1 MSNKVKFDG
10 EVGSIPLGRITA
22 KKNYASSMQSHKMG
36 ATYAFEAILRK
47 LAEEKYPDLANE
59 VNGYVAVKQLPVY
72 GFTEQLVEGTTDT
85 YIREFVGN
93 FTVGAD
99 KGDNDYF
106 GFTDERVKGT
116 AFRLEGTDHLKGV
129 GFNYPWEANGEK
141 NIRYNAEKGALC
153 IVTGDDP
160 SKWTAILEQSYCA
173 GLKDASAIEAWLEQE
188 FRPIYECAY
197 RANPLLVGTT
207 ATLAEMSSA
216 PESFGNQ
223 RRADGRP
230 YSHCEVW
237 RDGEYDLLYFNQRRN
252 QYEKNGVNLYA
263 ELSDADKLLVDAA
276 TSIEEKNAIFIRN
289 RISRFAGEA
298 HNYICLNDAIY
309 QFTFLLIMVASDN
322 FEKNMYPYMMGTL
335 SSGSRLRFLQDDL
348 DSIFSTDNQAQDTKK
363 YSAEFEDFTDE
374 SQSAYVFKGEDSAL
388 WQAIYMA
395 FPDRIQ
401 RMGRDILQAMYDLSP
416 TGTQTLE
423 RLMGFFDEFFFNRAQ
438 HYFTKSA
445 YNNDA
450 EIAYEEAWNNK
461 DYVAEVDI
469 HPLAQSLGDHDLAE
483 REFIEKRMVYLMS
496 KFGFGGYGGYSD
508 KELGVISFRTQTAQG
523 FTLTPAI
530 DSFPTILG
538 GASQK
543 ASAPQRVKA
552 GEAVTLPAV
561 GGGNTNTYIV
571 GADWLQDI
579 GDLKDL
585 KVDPSMV
592 LALNISSKRLQRIKI
607 GDEDASAVT
616 STLEELKV
624 LSCPSLTSVDARNLS
639 TLIKEVSL
647 EQCPRLREALFG
659 GTNVTAVKI
668 AGGSK
673 IEHLQLP
680 DSITVLDLRN
690 TKFLDNLEVGDLT
703 HIGFLR
709 LENNTHINGFE
720 KLKEA
725 FGVDGNALQNIRLVG
740 FEYDGDATDV
750 DMLATLANGKFF
762 GIDGEGN
769 QTTSTPVVEGT
780 LNVAGSIY
788 EDAGSVVEAKYPNLT
803 LNVLGGYYLR
813 FADRV
818 VAQICA
824 DNWGDKIG
832 ITPEQAAAVTDIGT
846 VFNGNTEIT
855 SFDEFEYFSG
865 VTVVGGNNSTIA
877 PFYNC
882 INLERIK
889 LPSSLNT
896 LGAYSFASTGLLEVP
911 NLENVT
917 SIQSYAFNKTTKMRG
932 EVVTVATDLGAGTF
946 TSSGIDA
953 LFAPKVQS
961 ISFGANSAAIGCFAN
976 CANLTKVVLGNELT
990 TLKPCAFYG
999 CANLSDFTIP
1009 SSVTE
1014 IAANVFQGCTS
1025 LEIEDLQLPNLETLG
1040 KDAFYGVKIKKISDL
1055 GKLTSVPL
1063 GSSTTQNFGD
1073 KSVLEEINIP
1083 STVTALPKYCFNE
1096 YSNLKK
1102 VYGLEGVT
1110 TVDGYVFYKAKNI
1123 EYLHFPNIVNFG
1135 ATYSYYGVFSSSENL
1150 NLTLRLG
1157 SSCSTIAGLMF
1168 SYSKNCLVTLIC
1180 DAETPPELGG
1190 SIFHSASNSRFDA
1203 IYVPDVSV
1211 ERYKTTTNW
1220 SDYAEKILPLSEYV
1234 EQ

>member
-36 ATYAFEAILRK
+36 ATYAFETILRK

-59 VNGYVAVKQLPVY
+59 VNGHVAVKQLPVY
-72 GFTEQLVEGTTDT
+72 GFTESLVEGTTDT
-85 YIREFVGN
+85 YVREFAGN

-106 GFTDERVKGT
+106 GFTDERVKDT

-129 GFNYPWEANGEK
+129 GFNYPWEAYGEK
-141 NIRYNAEKGALC
+141 NIRYNAEKEALC

-207 ATLAEMSSA
+207 ATLAEMNSA
-216 PESFGNQ
+216 PEAFGNQ

-230 YSHCEVW
+230 FSHCEVW

-263 ELSDADKLLVDAA
+263 ELSDADKALVDAA
-276 TSIEEKNAIFIRN
+276 SSVEEKNAIFIRN

-309 QFTFLLIMVASDN
+309 QFTFLLIIVASDN

-461 DYVAEVDI
+461 DYVAEVSI

-483 REFIEKRMVYLMS
+483 REFTEKRMVYLMS

-508 KELGVISFRTQTAQG
+508 KELGVISFRTQTAQS

-561 GGGNTNTYIV
+561 GGGNTNAYIV

-607 GDEDASAVT
+607 GDEDASSVT
-616 STLEELKV
+616 STLESLEV
-624 LSCPSLTSVDARNLS
+624 QSCPSVTSVDARNLS
-639 TLIKEVSL
+639 TLTNVVDL
-647 EQCPRLREALFG
+647 TQCPRLREALFG
-659 GTNVTAVKI
+659 GTNVVAVNV
-668 AGGSK
+668 ADGSK
-673 IEHLQLP
+673 VEHLQLP
-680 DSITVLDLRN
+680 ASITVLDVRN
-690 TKFLDNLEVGDLT
+690 TKFLEQVELPDLT
-703 HIGFLR
+703 HLGFLR
-709 LENNTHINGFE
+709 LENNAHINGFE

-725 FGVDGNALQNIRLVG
+725 FGVDGNALQNIRIVG

-769 QTTSTPVVEGT
+769 QTTSTPVVEGM

-788 EDAGSVVEAKYPNLT
+788 EDAGEVVKRKYPNLT
-803 LNVLGGYYLR
+803 LNVLGGFYLR
-813 FADRV
+813 FADLV
-818 VAQICA
+818 VQQICA
-824 DNWGDKIG
+824 DNWGDGVG
-832 ITPEQAAAVTDIGT
+832 ITEAQAASVTSLGGKFRNNT
-846 VFNGNTEIT
+846 VITEFNE
-855 SFDEFEYFSG
+855 
-865 VTVVGGNNSTIA
+865 
-877 PFYNC
+877 
-882 INLERIK
+882 LEK
-889 LPSSLNT
+889 
-896 LGAYSFASTGLLEVP
+896 FASIT
-911 NLENVT
+911 T
-917 SIQSYAFNKTTKMRG
+917 MSY
-932 EVVTVATDLGAGTF
+932 
-946 TSSGIDA
+946 
-953 LFAPKVQS
+953 
-961 ISFGANSAAIGCFAN
+961 
-976 CANLTKVVLGNELT
+976 
-990 TLKPCAFYG
+990 
-999 CANLSDFTIP
+999 DF
-1009 SSVTE
+1009 V
-1014 IAANVFQGCTS
+1014 GCTS
-1025 LEIEDLQLPNLETLG
+1025 LESIKLPPNVVNLNSQYKDDNGVFQDCSSLKELHIPESVVKIGAHLCLRCTNLEKVNMDLPNLESIGQYIFQNCTNAVIEDVNLPKLKSVYSRNYAFQNTRVKKVSSLGEITNIYQYMFSGCKELESVALPSTLTTIGAFTFNGCSAWTEDLILPPNVTTCAQGCFRGAGIRRVLDLAQVTKLVGTNNWNDFGIFEACPNLEMVILSELVVEIGSWALKNCPVLEVVICKNPTPPTLG
-1040 KDAFYGVKIKKISDL
+1040 SGAF
-1055 GKLTSVPL
+1055 T
-1063 GSSTTQNFGD
+1063 GSLIASGT
-1073 KSVLEEINIP
+1073 
-1083 STVTALPKYCFNE
+1083 
-1096 YSNLKK
+1096 
-1102 VYGLEGVT
+1102 
-1110 TVDGYVFYKAKNI
+1110 
-1123 EYLHFPNIVNFG
+1123 
-1135 ATYSYYGVFSSSENL
+1135 
-1150 NLTLRLG
+1150 G
-1157 SSCSTIAGLMF
+1157 S
-1168 SYSKNCLVTLIC
+1168 
-1180 DAETPPELGG
+1180 
-1190 SIFHSASNSRFDA
+1190 
-1203 IYVPDVSV
+1203 IYVPDPDGTGEIVQA
-1211 ERYKTTTNW
+1211 YKTATNW
-1220 SDYAEKILPLSEYV
+1220 SSYASRIVPISQLETDNPKLYAEIEEYL
-1234 EQ
+1234 

>member
-1 MSNKVKFDG
+1 MSDKVRFDG
-10 EVGSIPLGRITA
+10 EAGSIPLGRITA

-59 VNGYVAVKQLPVY
+59 VNGHVAVKQLPVY
-72 GFTEQLVEGTTDT
+72 GFTETLVEGTTDT
-85 YIREFVGN
+85 YIREFAGN

-106 GFTDERVKGT
+106 GFTDERVKDT

-129 GFNYPWEANGEK
+129 GFNYPWEVNGEK

-207 ATLAEMSSA
+207 ATLAEMNSS
-216 PESFGNQ
+216 PEAFGNQ

-237 RDGEYDLLYFNQRRN
+237 RDGEYDLCYFDQRRN

-263 ELSDADKLLVDAA
+263 ELSDADKALVDAA
-276 TSIEEKNAIFIRN
+276 SSVEVKNAIFIRH

-322 FEKNMYPYMMGTL
+322 FEKNMYPYKMKKLADG
-335 SSGSRLRFLQDDL
+335 GRERFLQDDL
-348 DSIFSTDNQAQDTKK
+348 DSILPTDNQAQDTKK

-469 HPLAQSLGDHDLAE
+469 HPLAQSLGDHYLAE

-616 STLEELKV
+616 STLESLEV
-624 LSCPSLTSVDARNLS
+624 QSCPSVTSVDARNLS
-639 TLIKEVSL
+639 TLTGVVNL
-647 EQCPRLREALFG
+647 TQCPRLREALFG
-659 GTNVTAVKI
+659 GTNVVAVNV
-668 AGGSK
+668 ADGSK
-673 IEHLQLP
+673 VEHLQLP
-680 DSITVLDLRN
+680 ASITVLDVRN
-690 TKFLDNLEVGDLT
+690 TKFLEQVDLPDLT
-703 HIGFLR
+703 HLGFLR
-709 LENNTHINGFE
+709 LENNAHINGFE

-725 FGVDGNALQNIRLVG
+725 FGVDGNALQNIRIVG

-769 QTTSTPVVEGT
+769 QTTSTPIVEGT

-813 FADRV
+813 FADPV

-824 DNWGDKIG
+824 ENWGDSIG
-832 ITPEQAAAVTDIGT
+832 ITEAQAASVTSLGGKFRVNTVITEFDELEKFSSLTAIGT
-846 VFNGNTEIT
+846 SNDSYYGGDFINCTSLQSIRLPRSVTTLRRGAFRMCTNLGKIEGLDNIAEIQTEAFAYCGGLKQRLSLPNLQNLAT
-855 SFDEFEYFSG
+855 STFYDSG
-865 VTVVGGNNSTIA
+865 IEEIYA
-877 PFYNC
+877 P
-882 INLERIK
+882 LLK
-889 LPSSLNT
+889 
-896 LGAYSFASTGLLEVP
+896 STGS
-911 NLENVT
+911 NSSN
-917 SIQSYAFNKTTKMRG
+917 YNY
-932 EVVTVATDLGAGTF
+932 GTF
-946 TSSGIDA
+946 S
-953 LFAPKVQS
+953 
-961 ISFGANSAAIGCFAN
+961 N
-976 CANLTKVVLGNELT
+976 CANLKKAYFPSLVTLGANTFSKSSSLEWFIVASGVT
-990 TLKPCAFYG
+990 AIEYRAFYRNS
-999 CANLSDFTIP
+999 AISTLIVLPTTP
-1009 SSVTE
+1009 
-1014 IAANVFQGCTS
+1014 
-1025 LEIEDLQLPNLETLG
+1025 PNLGGE
-1040 KDAFYGVKIKKISDL
+1040 
-1055 GKLTSVPL
+1055 
-1063 GSSTTQNFGD
+1063 
-1073 KSVLEEINIP
+1073 
-1083 STVTALPKYCFNE
+1083 
-1096 YSNLKK
+1096 
-1102 VYGLEGVT
+1102 
-1110 TVDGYVFYKAKNI
+1110 
-1123 EYLHFPNIVNFG
+1123 
-1135 ATYSYYGVFSSSENL
+1135 VFSSTPIASG
-1150 NLTLRLG
+1150 TG
-1157 SSCSTIAGLMF
+1157 S
-1168 SYSKNCLVTLIC
+1168 
-1180 DAETPPELGG
+1180 
-1190 SIFHSASNSRFDA
+1190 
-1203 IYVPDVSV
+1203 IYVPDPDGTGKIVQD
-1211 ERYKTTTNW
+1211 YKTATNW
-1220 SDYAEKILPLSEYV
+1220 STYASRIFPISQLATDNPELYTEIQEYL
-1234 EQ
+1234 

>member
-1 MSNKVKFDG
+1 MSDKVKFDG

-47 LAEEKYPDLANE
+47 LAEEKYPDLTNE
-59 VNGYVAVKQLPVY
+59 VNGHVAVKQLPVY
-72 GFTEQLVEGTTDT
+72 GFTESLVEGTTDT
-85 YIREFVGN
+85 YTREFAGN

-106 GFTDERVKGT
+106 GFTDERVSDT

-129 GFNYPWEANGEK
+129 GFNYPWEGNGEK
-141 NIRYNAEKGALC
+141 NIRYNAEKEALC

-207 ATLAEMSSA
+207 ASLSEMNSA
-216 PESFGNQ
+216 PEAFGNQ

-230 YSHCEVW
+230 FSHCEVW
-237 RDGEYDLLYFNQRRN
+237 RDGEYDLYYFNQRRN

-263 ELSDADKLLVDAA
+263 ELSDADKALVDAA
-276 TSIEEKNAIFIRN
+276 SSVEEKNAIFIRH

-298 HNYICLNDAIY
+298 HNYICLDDAIY
-309 QFTFLLIMVASDN
+309 QFTFLLIIVASDN
-322 FEKNMYPYMMGTL
+322 FEKNMYPYKMGTL

-461 DYVAEVDI
+461 GYVAKVDI

-496 KFGFGGYGGYSD
+496 KFGFGGYGGDSD

-585 KVDPSMV
+585 KVDPSTV

-616 STLEELKV
+616 STLERLEV
-624 LSCPSLTSVDARNLS
+624 QSCPSVTSVDARNLS
-639 TLIKEVSL
+639 TLTGVVNL
-647 EQCPRLREALFG
+647 TQCPRLREALFG
-659 GTNVTAVKI
+659 GTNVVEVDVAD
-668 AGGSK
+668 GSK
-673 IEHLQLP
+673 VEHLQLP
-680 DSITVLDLRN
+680 ASITVLDVRN
-690 TKFLDNLEVGDLT
+690 TKFLEQVELPDLT
-703 HIGFLR
+703 HLGFLR

-769 QTTSTPVVEGT
+769 QTTSTPIVEGT

-788 EDAGSVVEAKYPNLT
+788 EDAGSAVEAKYPNLT

-813 FADRV
+813 FADPIV
-818 VAQICA
+818 EQICA
-824 DNWGDKIG
+824 DNWGDKTG
-832 ITPEQAAAVTDIGT
+832 ITPEQAAEVTSLGT
-846 VFNGNTEIT
+846 AFRGNAEITEFMELPKFANAQALPADAFNGCTAL
-855 SFDEFEYFSG
+855 
-865 VTVVGGNNSTIA
+865 NSIDLSKV
-877 PFYNC
+877 
-882 INLERIK
+882 I
-889 LPSSLNT
+889 S
-896 LGAYSFASTGLLEVP
+896 LGAS
-911 NLENVT
+911 
-917 SIQSYAFNKTTKMRG
+917 
-932 EVVTVATDLGAGTF
+932 
-946 TSSGIDA
+946 A
-953 LFAPKVQS
+953 LY
-961 ISFGANSAAIGCFAN
+961 N
-976 CANLTKVVLGNELT
+976 
-990 TLKPCAFYG
+990 
-999 CANLSDFTIP
+999 
-1009 SSVTE
+1009 
-1014 IAANVFQGCTS
+1014 CTS

-1040 KDAFYGVKIKKISDL
+1040 QNAFYGVKIKKVGNL
-1055 GKLTSVPL
+1055 GKLTALPTATYS
-1063 GSSTTQNFGD
+1063 TQNFGD
-1073 KSVLEEINIP
+1073 NSVLEEVVLSSGISVIP
-1083 STVTALPKYCFNE
+1083 SLSFLGYERLKKINTDKIKSITGSAFEQTAITSLFLPNIETLGLSGLQLIPHIERIFLGGNLKAVEPYNFWRWSGNNDVYIVVTA
-1096 YSNLKK
+1096 
-1102 VYGLEGVT
+1102 T
-1110 TVDGYVFYKAKNI
+1110 
-1123 EYLHFPNIVNFG
+1123 
-1135 ATYSYYGVFSSSENL
+1135 
-1150 NLTLRLG
+1150 
-1157 SSCSTIAGLMF
+1157 
-1168 SYSKNCLVTLIC
+1168 
-1180 DAETPPELGG
+1180 TPPSMSGNNQPDWHKG
-1190 SIFHSASNSRFDA
+1190 RV
-1203 IYVPDVSV
+1203 YVPDELVEDYKGTSGWASFASV
-1211 ERYKTTTNW
+1211 IFPISQLMTDN
-1220 SDYAEKILPLSEYV
+1220 SDFYSEIEEYL
-1234 EQ
+1234 

>member
-22 KKNYASSMQSHKMG
+22 KKNFASSMQSHKMG

-59 VNGYVAVKQLPVY
+59 VNGHVAVKQLPVY
-72 GFTEQLVEGTTDT
+72 GFTESLVEGTTDT
-85 YIREFVGN
+85 YTREFAGN

-106 GFTDERVKGT
+106 GFTDERVSDT

-129 GFNYPWEANGEK
+129 GFNYPWEGNGEK
-141 NIRYNAEKGALC
+141 NIRYNAEKEALC

-207 ATLAEMSSA
+207 ATLAEMNSS
-216 PESFGNQ
+216 PEAFGNQ

-237 RDGEYDLLYFNQRRN
+237 RDGEYDLYYFNQQRN

-263 ELSDADKLLVDAA
+263 ELSDADKALVDAA
-276 TSIEEKNAIFIRN
+276 SSVEEKNAIFIRH

-298 HNYICLNDAIY
+298 HNYICLDDAIY
-309 QFTFLLIMVASDN
+309 QFTFLLIIVASDN
-322 FEKNMYPYMMGTL
+322 FEKNMYPYKMCTL

-374 SQSAYVFKGEDSAL
+374 SQSAYVFKGEDSTL

-538 GASQK
+538 GASQQ
-543 ASAPQRVKA
+543 ASASQRVKA
-552 GEAVTLPAV
+552 GEAVTLPSV

-616 STLEELKV
+616 STLQSLEV
-624 LSCPSLTSVDARNLS
+624 QACPSVTSVDARTLS
-639 TLIKEVSL
+639 TLTGGVNLTK
-647 EQCPRLREALFG
+647 CPRWREALFG
-659 GTNVTAVKI
+659 GTNVVAVNV
-668 AGGSK
+668 ADGSK
-673 IEHLQLP
+673 VEHLQLP
-680 DSITVLDLRN
+680 ASITVLDVRN
-690 TKFLDNLEVGDLT
+690 TKFLEQVELPDLT
-703 HIGFLR
+703 HLGFLR

-725 FGVDGNALQNIRLVG
+725 FGVDGNALQNIRIVS

-769 QTTSTPVVEGT
+769 QTTSTPIVEGT

-813 FADRV
+813 FADPV

-824 DNWGDKIG
+824 ENWGDGTG
-832 ITPEQAAAVTDIGT
+832 ITEEQVKTVTTIGYAFQRSSIVTFDDAYKFINVTKLEASPYGDGAAFDRCSELTSIVLPTSI
-846 VFNGNTEIT
+846 TEIQDGSTFYAGGDGAFFGAT
-855 SFDEFEYFSG
+855 SLVSCLGLGNVSYFGACSFYKCPALTEVDIDWNK
-865 VTVVGGNNSTIA
+865 VTYIGDSAFTQCKINVDKLVIPNLKTLGG
-877 PFYNC
+877 
-882 INLERIK
+882 
-889 LPSSLNT
+889 SSLQ
-896 LGAYSFASTGLLEVP
+896 G
-911 NLENVT
+911 
-917 SIQSYAFNKTTKMRG
+917 IQ
-932 EVVTVATDLGAGTF
+932 
-946 TSSGIDA
+946 
-953 LFAPKVQS
+953 
-961 ISFGANSAAIGCFAN
+961 
-976 CANLTKVVLGNELT
+976 TKVV
-990 TLKPCAFYG
+990 A
-999 CANLSDFTIP
+999 
-1009 SSVTE
+1009 
-1014 IAANVFQGCTS
+1014 
-1025 LEIEDLQLPNLETLG
+1025 
-1040 KDAFYGVKIKKISDL
+1040 DL
-1055 GKLTSVPL
+1055 GKITSLPYHWYSKLFCDNVECVVLPDTLTSMETHSMYMDSGFKVLVMKATTPPTIKDNTFMGL
-1063 GSSTTQNFGD
+1063 STT
-1073 KSVLEEINIP
+1073 
-1083 STVTALPKYCFNE
+1083 A
-1096 YSNLKK
+1096 
-1102 VYGLEGVT
+1102 
-1110 TVDGYVFYKAKNI
+1110 
-1123 EYLHFPNIVNFG
+1123 
-1135 ATYSYYGVFSSSENL
+1135 
-1150 NLTLRLG
+1150 
-1157 SSCSTIAGLMF
+1157 
-1168 SYSKNCLVTLIC
+1168 
-1180 DAETPPELGG
+1180 
-1190 SIFHSASNSRFDA
+1190 IF
-1203 IYVPDVSV
+1203 YVPDASV
-1211 ERYKTTTNW
+1211 EAYKTATNW
-1220 SDYAEKILPLSEYV
+1220 SASAGHILPVSQLATDNPELYAEIEEYL
-1234 EQ
+1234 

>member
-1 MSNKVKFDG
+1 MSDKVKFDG

-59 VNGYVAVKQLPVY
+59 VNGHVAVKQLPVY
-72 GFTEQLVEGTTDT
+72 GFTESLVEGTTDT
-85 YIREFVGN
+85 YTREFAGN

-106 GFTDERVKGT
+106 GFTDERVKDT

-207 ATLAEMSSA
+207 ATLAEMNSS
-216 PESFGNQ
+216 PEAFGNQ

-237 RDGEYDLLYFNQRRN
+237 RDGEYDLYYFNQRRN

-263 ELSDADKLLVDAA
+263 ELSDADKALVDAA
-276 TSIEEKNAIFIRN
+276 TSVEEKNAIFIRN

-401 RMGRDILQAMYDLSP
+401 RMGRDILQAMSDLSP

-483 REFIEKRMVYLMS
+483 REFVEKRMVYLMS

-616 STLEELKV
+616 STLESLEV
-624 LSCPSLTSVDARNLS
+624 QSCPSVTSVDARNLS
-639 TLIKEVSL
+639 TLTGVVNL
-647 EQCPRLREALFG
+647 TQCPRLREALFG
-659 GTNVTAVKI
+659 GTNVVAVNV
-668 AGGSK
+668 ADGSK
-673 IEHLQLP
+673 VEHLQLP
-680 DSITVLDLRN
+680 ASITVLDVRN
-690 TKFLDNLEVGDLT
+690 TKFLEQVELPDLT
-703 HIGFLR
+703 HLGFLR
-709 LENNTHINGFE
+709 IENNTHINGFE

-725 FGVDGNALQNIRLVG
+725 FGVGGNALQNIRIVG

-780 LNVAGSIY
+780 LNIAGSIY
-788 EDAGSVVEAKYPNLT
+788 EDAGDVVKSKYPNLT
-803 LNVLGGYYLR
+803 LNVLGGYFMR
-813 FADRV
+813 FEDAE
-818 VAQICA
+818 VARICA
-824 DNWGDKIG
+824 ENWGDGVG
-832 ITPEQAAAVTDIGT
+832 ITSSQVAAVTDIGA
-846 VFNGNTEIT
+846 VFNSNTEIV
-855 SFDEFEYFSG
+855 SFDEFEYFTR
-865 VTVVGGNNSTIA
+865 VIKVGNNNTTTA

-882 INLERIK
+882 TNLERIK
-889 LPSSLNT
+889 LPASLSIIKP
-896 LGAYSFASTGLLEVP
+896 YSFANAGLLEVP
-911 NLENVT
+911 NLENIT
-917 SIQSYAFNKTTKMRG
+917 DIGTNAFYKTTKMRG
-932 EVVTVATDLGAGTF
+932 EVVTTVTSLSAGTF
-946 TSSGIDA
+946 ASSGIDT

-961 ISFGANSAAIGCFAN
+961 ISLGPNNTNNGCFAN
-976 CANLTKVVLGNELT
+976 CTNLTKVVVGNDLT
-990 TLKPCAFYG
+990 TIRPYAFYG

-1014 IAANVFQGCTS
+1014 IAGNAFQGCTS

-1040 KDAFYGVKIKKISDL
+1040 QNAFYDVKIKKISSL
-1055 GKLTSVPL
+1055 GKLTAIPS

-1073 KSVLEEINIP
+1073 KEILEEINIP
-1083 STVTALPKYCFNE
+1083 STVTELPKYCFGG
-1096 YSNLKK
+1096 YSNLRK
-1102 VYGLEGVT
+1102 VDGLEGVT
-1110 TVDGYVFYKAKNI
+1110 TVDGYVFQNAKNI
-1123 EYLHFPNIVNFG
+1123 SYLHFPSIVTFG
-1135 ATYSYYGVFSSSENL
+1135 KTYSYIGVFSYSEYL

-1157 SSCSTIAGLMF
+1157 GSCSTIAGLMF
-1168 SYSKNCLVTLIC
+1168 SYSKNCIVTLIC
-1180 DAETPPELGG
+1180 DAVTPPELGV
-1190 SIFHSASNSRFDA
+1190 SIFHSAPNSSFKA
-1203 IYVPDVSV
+1203 IYVPDGSV
-1211 ERYKTTTNW
+1211 EDYKTATNW
-1220 SDYAEKILPLSEYV
+1220 STYADKILPLSQYNG
-1234 EQ
+1234 

>member
-1 MSNKVKFDG
+1 MSDKVKFDG

-59 VNGYVAVKQLPVY
+59 VNGHVAVKQLPVY
-72 GFTEQLVEGTTDT
+72 GFTESLVEGTTDT
-85 YIREFVGN
+85 YTREFAGN

-106 GFTDERVKGT
+106 GFTDERVKDT

-141 NIRYNAEKGALC
+141 NIRYNAEKEALC

-207 ATLAEMSSA
+207 ATLAEMNSA
-216 PESFGNQ
+216 PETFGNQ

-230 YSHCEVW
+230 FSHCEVW

-263 ELSDADKLLVDAA
+263 ELSDADKALVDAA
-276 TSIEEKNAIFIRN
+276 TSVEEKNAIFIRH

-298 HNYICLNDAIY
+298 HNYICLDDAIY

-496 KFGFGGYGGYSD
+496 EFGFGGYGGYSD

-616 STLEELKV
+616 STLESLEV
-624 LSCPSLTSVDARNLS
+624 QSCPSVTSVDARNLS
-639 TLIKEVSL
+639 TLTGVVNL
-647 EQCPRLREALFG
+647 TQCPRLREALFG
-659 GTNVTAVKI
+659 GTNVVAVNV
-668 AGGSK
+668 ADGSK
-673 IEHLQLP
+673 VEHLQLP
-680 DSITVLDLRN
+680 ASITVLDVRN
-690 TKFLDNLEVGDLT
+690 TKFLEQVELPDLT
-703 HIGFLR
+703 HLGFLR
-709 LENNTHINGFE
+709 LENNTYINGFE

-725 FGVDGNALQNIRLVG
+725 FGVDGNALQNIRIVG

-750 DMLATLANGKFF
+750 DMLATLANGKYF

-813 FADRV
+813 FADHV
-818 VAQICA
+818 VRQICA
-824 DNWGDKIG
+824 DNWGDKVG
-832 ITPEQAAAVTDIGT
+832 ITKEQAAAVTSIGT
-846 VFNGNTEIT
+846 VFSGNTEIT
-855 SFDEFEYFSG
+855 RFNELNKFSK
-865 VTVVGGNNSTIA
+865 VTSLAAKAFFGCVNLEEVGLENITTINGYDGGGAFMNSGIKIANFKKLSKINNSYSCEFQESAIEQL
-877 PFYNC
+877 
-882 INLERIK
+882 ILGGILESI
-889 LPSSLNT
+889 PSGNGIYGFARNAKSLQSVVFPDT
-896 LGAYSFASTGLLEVP
+896 LKAIG
-911 NLENVT
+911 N
-917 SIQSYAFNKTTKMRG
+917 YAF
-932 EVVTVATDLGAGTF
+932 L
-946 TSSGIDA
+946 
-953 LFAPKVQS
+953 
-961 ISFGANSAAIGCFAN
+961 
-976 CANLTKVVLGNELT
+976 
-990 TLKPCAFYG
+990 
-999 CANLSDFTIP
+999 
-1009 SSVTE
+1009 
-1014 IAANVFQGCTS
+1014 GCTS
-1025 LEIEDLQLPNLETLG
+1025 LNSINLPPSIETIGVEAFIECVSLTIDNIILSKLKTLSNNAFRKTDVKRILDLGVITTMGITSGSESANGIFSYNKNLSVAILPDTLTTLG
-1040 KDAFYGVKIKKISDL
+1040 VSTFYQCSSLSTLVIKA
-1055 GKLTSVPL
+1055 
-1063 GSSTTQNFGD
+1063 Q
-1073 KSVLEEINIP
+1073 
-1083 STVTALPKYCFNE
+1083 
-1096 YSNLKK
+1096 
-1102 VYGLEGVT
+1102 
-1110 TVDGYVFYKAKNI
+1110 
-1123 EYLHFPNIVNFG
+1123 
-1135 ATYSYYGVFSSSENL
+1135 
-1150 NLTLRLG
+1150 
-1157 SSCSTIAGLMF
+1157 
-1168 SYSKNCLVTLIC
+1168 
-1180 DAETPPELGG
+1180 TPPATAWSELKGTPIASGTG
-1190 SIFHSASNSRFDA
+1190 S
-1203 IYVPDVSV
+1203 IYVPDDGTGKIV
-1211 ERYKTTTNW
+1211 EDYKNATNW
-1220 SDYAEKILPLSEYV
+1220 SAYASRIFPISKLEKDNPELYAEIEEYL
-1234 EQ
+1234 

>member
-36 ATYAFEAILRK
+36 ATYAFETILRK

-59 VNGYVAVKQLPVY
+59 VNGHVAVKQLPVH
-72 GFTEQLVEGTTDT
+72 GFTESLVEGATDT
-85 YIREFVGN
+85 YIREFAGN

-141 NIRYNAEKGALC
+141 NIRYNAEKEALC

-207 ATLAEMSSA
+207 ASLAEMNSA
-216 PESFGNQ
+216 PEVFGNQ

-237 RDGEYDLLYFNQRRN
+237 RDGEYDLYYFNQRRN

-263 ELSDADKLLVDAA
+263 ELSDADKALVDAA
-276 TSIEEKNAIFIRN
+276 SSVEEKNAIFIRH

-309 QFTFLLIMVASDN
+309 QFTFLLIIVASDN
-322 FEKNMYPYMMGTL
+322 FEKNMYPYKMGTL

-469 HPLAQSLGDHDLAE
+469 HPLAQSLGDHYLAE

-616 STLEELKV
+616 STLESLEV
-624 LSCPSLTSVDARNLS
+624 QSCPSVTSVDARNLS
-639 TLIKEVSL
+639 TLTGVVNL
-647 EQCPRLREALFG
+647 TQCPRLREALFG
-659 GTNVTAVKI
+659 GTNVAAVNV
-668 AGGSK
+668 ADGSK
-673 IEHLQLP
+673 VEHLQLP
-680 DSITVLDLRN
+680 ASITVLDVRN
-690 TKFLDNLEVGDLT
+690 TKFLEQVELPDLT
-703 HIGFLR
+703 HLGFLR

-725 FGVDGNALQNIRLVG
+725 FGVDGNALQNIRIVS

-769 QTTSTPVVEGT
+769 QTTSTPIVEGT

-818 VAQICA
+818 VQQICA
-824 DNWGDKIG
+824 DNWGDGTG
-832 ITPEQAAAVTDIGT
+832 ITEAQVASVTNLGGK
-846 VFNGNTEIT
+846 FKGNTLIT
-855 SFDEFEYFSG
+855 EFDELEKFTGVDSLGLHDTNGGYGDFQSCTNLLHIKLPKSVKILKPESFYGCTSLTSVGDLSNITKVSYNVFRDCALRGDIYMPNLTGVVPEGAFRNSGIDTVSSLGLVTRIEGSNQENGAFRDCKNLSKVVLPPTVTYLGIGAFEYCS
-865 VTVVGGNNSTIA
+865 SLKE
-877 PFYNC
+877 
-882 INLERIK
+882 INLE
-889 LPSSLNT
+889 
-896 LGAYSFASTGLLEVP
+896 AVE
-911 NLENVT
+911 
-917 SIQSYAFNKTTKMRG
+917 SINQAAFW
-932 EVVTVATDLGAGTF
+932 
-946 TSSGIDA
+946 
-953 LFAPKVQS
+953 
-961 ISFGANSAAIGCFAN
+961 
-976 CANLTKVVLGNELT
+976 
-990 TLKPCAFYG
+990 
-999 CANLSDFTIP
+999 
-1009 SSVTE
+1009 
-1014 IAANVFQGCTS
+1014 GCTS
-1025 LEIEDLQLPNLETLG
+1025 LEMEVLALPNLKSIG
-1040 KDAFYGVKIKKISDL
+1040 ASAFRSVPIKRVVDL
-1055 GKLTSVPL
+1055 GQITSFPTPYNY
-1063 GSSTTQNFGD
+1063 GTNPNFGD
-1073 KSVLEEINIP
+1073 LLEVIILPISLTEIGGW
-1083 STVTALPKYCFNE
+1083 SFR
-1096 YSNLKK
+1096 
-1102 VYGLEGVT
+1102 
-1110 TVDGYVFYKAKNI
+1110 GYRSLSAVICKNI
-1123 EYLHFPNIVNFG
+1123 
-1135 ATYSYYGVFSSSENL
+1135 
-1150 NLTLRLG
+1150 
-1157 SSCSTIAGLMF
+1157 
-1168 SYSKNCLVTLIC
+1168 
-1180 DAETPPELGG
+1180 TPPTCG
-1190 SIFHSASNSRFDA
+1190 SEAFIESSIASGTGS
-1203 IYVPDVSV
+1203 IYVPDASV
-1211 ERYKTTTNW
+1211 EAYKTATNW
-1220 SDYAEKILPLSEYV
+1220 SAYAAQIFSISQLATGNPDLYAEIEEYL
-1234 EQ
+1234 

>member
-1 MSNKVKFDG
+1 MSDKVKFDG
-10 EVGSIPLGRITA
+10 EAGSIPLGRITA

-59 VNGYVAVKQLPVY
+59 VNGHVAVKQLPVY
-72 GFTEQLVEGTTDT
+72 GFTDSLVEGTTDT
-85 YIREFVGN
+85 YVREFAGN

-106 GFTDERVKGT
+106 GFADERVKDT

-129 GFNYPWEANGEK
+129 GFNYPWEANNEK
-141 NIRYNAEKGALC
+141 NIRYNAEKEALC

-188 FRPIYECAY
+188 FRPIYECTY

-207 ATLAEMSSA
+207 ATLAEMNSS
-216 PESFGNQ
+216 PEAFGNQ

-237 RDGEYDLLYFNQRRN
+237 RDGEYDLYYFNQRRN

-263 ELSDADKLLVDAA
+263 ELSEADKALVDAA
-276 TSIEEKNAIFIRN
+276 SSVEEKNAIFIRN

-298 HNYICLNDAIY
+298 HNYICLDDAIY
-309 QFTFLLIMVASDN
+309 QFTFLLIIVASDN
-322 FEKNMYPYMMGTL
+322 FEKNMYPYKMGTL

-348 DSIFSTDNQAQDTKK
+348 DSILPTDNQAQDTKK

-416 TGTQTLE
+416 KGTQTLE

-469 HPLAQSLGDHDLAE
+469 HPLAQSLGDHYLAE

-543 ASAPQRVKA
+543 ASALQRVKA

-616 STLEELKV
+616 STLESLEV
-624 LSCPSLTSVDARNLS
+624 QSCPSVTSVDARNLS
-639 TLIKEVSL
+639 TLTGVVNL
-647 EQCPRLREALFG
+647 TQCPRLREALFG
-659 GTNVTAVKI
+659 GTNVVAVNV
-668 AGGSK
+668 ADGSK
-673 IEHLQLP
+673 VEHLQLP
-680 DSITVLDLRN
+680 ASITVLDVRN
-690 TKFLDNLEVGDLT
+690 TKFLEQVELPDLT
-703 HIGFLR
+703 HLGFLR

-725 FGVDGNALQNIRLVG
+725 FGVDGNALQNIRIVG

-750 DMLATLANGKFF
+750 DMLATLANGKFY

-788 EDAGSVVEAKYPNLT
+788 EDAGSVVEEKYPNLT

-813 FADRV
+813 FDDPV

-824 DNWGDKIG
+824 DNWGDKTG
-832 ITPEQAAAVTDIGT
+832 ITPEQAAAVKSLSRKF
-846 VFNGNTEIT
+846 VANTQITAFDELRHFGIT
-855 SFDEFEYFSG
+855 SLENSATSYNYGQFRGCAALQRVVIPPQVKEIGVATFAACSSLRSIGDAANVELLGDRCFDSSPLEKL
-865 VTVVGGNNSTIA
+865 VV
-877 PFYNC
+877 
-882 INLERIK
+882 K
-889 LPSSLNT
+889 LPSLINIGYGAFYNT
-896 LGAYSFASTGLLEVP
+896 KIDA
-911 NLENVT
+911 
-917 SIQSYAFNKTTKMRG
+917 
-932 EVVTVATDLGAGTF
+932 VVDLG
-946 TSSGIDA
+946 
-953 LFAPKVQS
+953 
-961 ISFGANSAAIGCFAN
+961 N
-976 CANLTKVVLGNELT
+976 LT
-990 TLKPCAFYG
+990 TLPDGVYVSGKTRGVFGMCTQLRVAILPSTITTVGAVAFEG
-999 CANLSDFTIP
+999 CSNLSGI
-1009 SSVTE
+1009 V
-1014 IAANVFQGCTS
+1014 
-1025 LEIEDLQLPNLETLG
+1025 
-1040 KDAFYGVKIKKISDL
+1040 IK
-1055 GKLTSVPL
+1055 
-1063 GSSTTQNFGD
+1063 
-1073 KSVLEEINIP
+1073 
-1083 STVTALPKYCFNE
+1083 
-1096 YSNLKK
+1096 
-1102 VYGLEGVT
+1102 
-1110 TVDGYVFYKAKNI
+1110 
-1123 EYLHFPNIVNFG
+1123 
-1135 ATYSYYGVFSSSENL
+1135 AT
-1150 NLTLRLG
+1150 
-1157 SSCSTIAGLMF
+1157 
-1168 SYSKNCLVTLIC
+1168 
-1180 DAETPPELGG
+1180 TPPALNN
-1190 SIFHSASNSRFDA
+1190 INAFNSTNNCS
-1203 IYVPDVSV
+1203 IYVPDGTTKDAEGNTITIV
-1211 ERYKTTTNW
+1211 EAYKAATNW
-1220 SDYAEKILPLSEYV
+1220 STYASRIFPISQLQTDNPELYAEIEEYL
-1234 EQ
+1234 

>member
-22 KKNYASSMQSHKMG
+22 KKNYASSLQSHKMG

-59 VNGYVAVKQLPVY
+59 VNGHVAVKQLPVY

-85 YIREFVGN
+85 YIREFAGN

-106 GFTDERVKGT
+106 GFTDERVKDT

-129 GFNYPWEANGEK
+129 GFNYPWEVNGEK

-188 FRPIYECAY
+188 FRPIYECIY

-207 ATLAEMSSA
+207 ATLAEMNSL
-216 PESFGNQ
+216 PEAFGNQ

-237 RDGEYDLLYFNQRRN
+237 RDGEYDLYYFNQRRN

-263 ELSDADKLLVDAA
+263 ELSDADKALVDAA
-276 TSIEEKNAIFIRN
+276 TSVEEKNAIFIRN

-298 HNYICLNDAIY
+298 HNYICLDDAIY
-309 QFTFLLIMVASDN
+309 QFTFLLTIVASDN
-322 FEKNMYPYMMGTL
+322 FEKNMYPYKMGTL

-461 DYVAEVDI
+461 DYVAEVSI

-496 KFGFGGYGGYSD
+496 EFGFGGYGGYSD
-508 KELGVISFRTQTAQG
+508 KELGVISFRTQTAQS

-543 ASAPQRVKA
+543 ASASQRVKA

-561 GGGNTNTYIV
+561 GGGNTNAYIV

-607 GDEDASAVT
+607 GDKDASAVT
-616 STLEELKV
+616 STLESLEV
-624 LSCPSLTSVDARNLS
+624 QSCPSVTSVDARNLS
-639 TLIKEVSL
+639 TLTGVVNL
-647 EQCPRLREALFG
+647 TQCPRLREALFG
-659 GTNVTAVKI
+659 GTNVVAVNV
-668 AGGSK
+668 ADGSK
-673 IEHLQLP
+673 VEHLQLP
-680 DSITVLDLRN
+680 ASITVLDVRN
-690 TKFLDNLEVGDLT
+690 TKFLEQVELPDLT
-703 HIGFLR
+703 HLGFLR
-709 LENNTHINGFE
+709 LENNTHINGFST
-720 KLKEA
+720 LKSA
-725 FGVDGNALQNIRLVG
+725 FSAGEALQNIRIVG
-740 FEYDGDATDV
+740 FDHNGEASDIV
-750 DMLATLANGKFF
+750 MLSTLANGNYY
-762 GIDGEGN
+762 GIRADGEPD
-769 QTTSTPVVEGT
+769 STILPVIEGT
-780 LNVAGSIY
+780 LHITDPVGEEEYNAVVGAFPALTI
-788 EDAGSVVEAKYPNLT
+788 DATNIVRYIK
-803 LNVLGGYYLR
+803 
-813 FADRV
+813 FADPV
-818 VAQICA
+818 VAEICA
-824 DNWGDKIG
+824 DNWGDKVG
-832 ITPEQAAAVTDIGT
+832 ITKEQAAAVTSIGT
-846 VFNGNTEIT
+846 VFKGNTKIET
-855 SFDEFEYFSG
+855 FDELNFFTKVSE
-865 VTVVGGNNSTIA
+865 I
-877 PFYNC
+877 
-882 INLERIK
+882 
-889 LPSSLNT
+889 SSN
-896 LGAYSFASTGLLEVP
+896 
-911 NLENVT
+911 
-917 SIQSYAFNKTTKMRG
+917 AFNG
-932 EVVTVATDLGAGTF
+932 CSNLNSIDLANIQTVQGNAFGSA
-946 TSSGIDA
+946 A
-953 LFAPKVQS
+953 LKYVILPKVES
-961 ISFGANSAAIGCFAN
+961 ISSSALGSMPNVKGFFFG
-976 CANLTKVVLGNELT
+976 
-990 TLKPCAFYG
+990 
-999 CANLSDFTIP
+999 D
-1009 SSVTE
+1009 
-1014 IAANVFQGCTS
+1014 
-1025 LEIEDLQLPNLETLG
+1025 
-1040 KDAFYGVKIKKISDL
+1040 KISSIANYAARYCSYL
-1055 GKLTSVPL
+1055 KSIVCTANTPPSL
-1063 GSSTTQNFGD
+1063 GSSAFQSSPFSGIYVSPKRVETYKGTTGW
-1073 KSVLEEINIP
+1073 S
-1083 STVTALPKYCFNE
+1083 
-1096 YSNLKK
+1096 
-1102 VYGLEGVT
+1102 
-1110 TVDGYVFYKAKNI
+1110 
-1123 EYLHFPNIVNFG
+1123 
-1135 ATYSYYGVFSSSENL
+1135 
-1150 NLTLRLG
+1150 
-1157 SSCSTIAGLMF
+1157 
-1168 SYSKNCLVTLIC
+1168 SYSSKIFPISQLSQD
-1180 DAETPPELGG
+1180 DAE
-1190 SIFHSASNSRFDA
+1190 FHNE
-1203 IYVPDVSV
+1203 IYEYIKD
-1211 ERYKTTTNW
+1211 
-1220 SDYAEKILPLSEYV
+1220 IL
-1234 EQ
+1234 

>member
-1 MSNKVKFDG
+1 MSDKVKFDG

-59 VNGYVAVKQLPVY
+59 VNGHVAVKQLPVY
-72 GFTEQLVEGTTDT
+72 AFTEQLVEGTTDT
-85 YIREFVGN
+85 YVREFAGN

-106 GFTDERVKGT
+106 GFTDERVKDT

-129 GFNYPWEANGEK
+129 GFNYPWEVNGEK
-141 NIRYNAEKGALC
+141 NIRYNAEKEALC

-197 RANPLLVGTT
+197 RANPLLVGAT
-207 ATLAEMSSA
+207 ATLVEMNSA
-216 PESFGNQ
+216 PETFGNQ

-230 YSHCEVW
+230 FSHCEVW

-263 ELSDADKLLVDAA
+263 ELSDADKALVDAA
-276 TSIEEKNAIFIRN
+276 TSVEEKNTIFIRH

-298 HNYICLNDAIY
+298 HNYIYLDDAIY

-322 FEKNMYPYMMGTL
+322 FEKNMYPYKMGTL

-496 KFGFGGYGGYSD
+496 EFGFGGYGGYSD

-616 STLEELKV
+616 STLESLEV
-624 LSCPSLTSVDARNLS
+624 QSCPSVTSVDARNLS
-639 TLIKEVSL
+639 TLTGVVNL
-647 EQCPRLREALFG
+647 TQCPRLREALFG
-659 GTNVTAVKI
+659 GTNVVAVNV
-668 AGGSK
+668 ADGSK
-673 IEHLQLP
+673 VEHLQLP
-680 DSITVLDLRN
+680 ASITVLDVRN
-690 TKFLDNLEVGDLT
+690 TKFLEQVELPDLT
-703 HIGFLR
+703 HLGFLR
-709 LENNTHINGFE
+709 LENNAHINGFE

-725 FGVDGNALQNIRLVG
+725 FGVDGNALQNIRIVG

-788 EDAGSVVEAKYPNLT
+788 EDAGSVVEEKYPNLT

-813 FADRV
+813 FADPEVQRIC
-818 VAQICA
+818 VA
-824 DNWGDKIG
+824 NWGDSIG
-832 ITPEQAAAVTDIGT
+832 ITEAQAASVTSIGT
-846 VFNGNTEIT
+846 VFTDNKNIT
-855 SFDEFEYFSG
+855 KFNELRYFANVKDIPELAFHDCSNLLDIDLSNIESIGYASFFK
-865 VTVVGGNNSTIA
+865 
-877 PFYNC
+877 C
-882 INLERIK
+882 
-889 LPSSLNT
+889 SSLAIELDCQKLKFIDN
-896 LGAYSFASTGLLEVP
+896 GAF
-911 NLENVT
+911 
-917 SIQSYAFNKTTKMRG
+917 RG
-932 EVVTVATDLGAGTF
+932 
-946 TSSGIDA
+946 SGIIKIA
-953 LFAPKVQS
+953 NLGV
-961 ISFGANSAAIGCFAN
+961 ISTLPFNYHGVFQE
-976 CANLTKVVLGNELT
+976 CANLEEVVLPNTLMNIGEKCFVDCLSLKNILIPEGVSVIGDAALNGCKALTYIGLPSTLT
-990 TLKPCAFYG
+990 TIGSWCFDNNPL
-999 CANLSDFTIP
+999 L
-1009 SSVTE
+1009 
-1014 IAANVFQGCTS
+1014 NVAICKAEVPPTS
-1025 LEIEDLQLPNLETLG
+1025 NSALFVG
-1040 KDAFYGVKIKKISDL
+1040 
-1055 GKLTSVPL
+1055 
-1063 GSSTTQNFGD
+1063 GD
-1073 KSVLEEINIP
+1073 K
-1083 STVTALPKYCFNE
+1083 
-1096 YSNLKK
+1096 
-1102 VYGLEGVT
+1102 
-1110 TVDGYVFYKAKNI
+1110 
-1123 EYLHFPNIVNFG
+1123 
-1135 ATYSYYGVFSSSENL
+1135 
-1150 NLTLRLG
+1150 
-1157 SSCSTIAGLMF
+1157 
-1168 SYSKNCLVTLIC
+1168 
-1180 DAETPPELGG
+1180 TPL
-1190 SIFHSASNSRFDA
+1190 
-1203 IYVPDVSV
+1203 IYVPEYSV
-1211 ERYKTTTNW
+1211 EAYKTATNW
-1220 SDYAEKILPLSEYV
+1220 SAHASSIFPISQLATDNPELYAEIEEYL
-1234 EQ
+1234 

>member
-22 KKNYASSMQSHKMG
+22 KKNFASSMQSHKMG

-59 VNGYVAVKQLPVY
+59 VNGHVAVKQLPVY
-72 GFTEQLVEGTTDT
+72 GFTESLVEGTTDT
-85 YIREFVGN
+85 YIREFAGN

-106 GFTDERVKGT
+106 GFTDERVKDT

-141 NIRYNAEKGALC
+141 NIRYNAEKEALC

-207 ATLAEMSSA
+207 ATLAEMNSS
-216 PESFGNQ
+216 PETFGNQ

-263 ELSDADKLLVDAA
+263 ELSDADKALVDAA
-276 TSIEEKNAIFIRN
+276 SSVEEKNAIFIRN

-309 QFTFLLIMVASDN
+309 QFTFLLIIVASDN
-322 FEKNMYPYMMGTL
+322 FEKNMYPYKMGTL

-423 RLMGFFDEFFFNRAQ
+423 RLMGFFDEYFFNRAQ

-445 YNNDA
+445 FNNDA
-450 EIAYEEAWNNK
+450 EIAYEEAWNDK
-461 DYVAEVDI
+461 DYVAEVSI

-496 KFGFGGYGGYSD
+496 EFGFGGYGGYSD
-508 KELGVISFRTQTAQG
+508 KELGVISFRTQTAQS

-561 GGGNTNTYIV
+561 GGGNTNAYIV

-616 STLEELKV
+616 STLESLEV
-624 LSCPSLTSVDARNLS
+624 QSCPSVTSVDARNLS
-639 TLIKEVSL
+639 TLTGVVNL
-647 EQCPRLREALFG
+647 TQCPRLREALFG
-659 GTNVTAVKI
+659 GTNVVAVNV
-668 AGGSK
+668 ADGSK
-673 IEHLQLP
+673 VEHLQLP
-680 DSITVLDLRN
+680 ASITVLDVRN
-690 TKFLDNLEVGDLT
+690 TKFLEQVELPDLT
-703 HIGFLR
+703 HLGFLR
-709 LENNTHINGFE
+709 LENNAHINGFE

-725 FGVDGNALQNIRLVG
+725 FGVDGNALQNIRIVS

-788 EDAGSVVEAKYPNLT
+788 EDTGSVVEEKYPNLT

-813 FADRV
+813 FADHV
-818 VAQICA
+818 VQQICA
-824 DNWGDKIG
+824 DNWGDKVG
-832 ITPEQAAAVTDIGT
+832 ITPEQAAAVTSLGT
-846 VFNGNTEIT
+846 VFSGNAEIT
-855 SFDEFEYFSG
+855 FFEELVKFTG
-865 VTVVGGNNSTIA
+865 VTFIANSAFGGCYNLKEIALPKEVVAIYDSAFEVFDHNVNTARKVISLENINYIGERAFHNSGFCGEINA
-877 PFYNC
+877 P
-882 INLERIK
+882 K
-889 LPSSLNT
+889 LAT
-896 LGAYSFASTGLLEVP
+896 LKSFAFTKTHYTSIKSLGS
-911 NLENVT
+911 VT
-917 SIQSYAFNKTTKMRG
+917 SIPEGGWN
-932 EVVTVATDLGAGTF
+932 
-946 TSSGIDA
+946 
-953 LFAPKVQS
+953 
-961 ISFGANSAAIGCFAN
+961 NWGCFSHNDEIRLLIIPNNIVTIGSMAFRE
-976 CANLTKVVLGNELT
+976 CTALEAVIIPEATTNLNDQ
-990 TLKPCAFYG
+990 AFYG
-999 CANLSDFTIP
+999 CSSLSALVIKNP
-1009 SSVTE
+1009 E
-1014 IAANVFQGCTS
+1014 
-1025 LEIEDLQLPNLETLG
+1025 PPTLVG
-1040 KDAFYGVKIKKISDL
+1040 WAINATPIHNG
-1055 GKLTSVPL
+1055 T
-1063 GSSTTQNFGD
+1063 GS
-1073 KSVLEEINIP
+1073 
-1083 STVTALPKYCFNE
+1083 
-1096 YSNLKK
+1096 
-1102 VYGLEGVT
+1102 
-1110 TVDGYVFYKAKNI
+1110 
-1123 EYLHFPNIVNFG
+1123 
-1135 ATYSYYGVFSSSENL
+1135 
-1150 NLTLRLG
+1150 
-1157 SSCSTIAGLMF
+1157 
-1168 SYSKNCLVTLIC
+1168 
-1180 DAETPPELGG
+1180 
-1190 SIFHSASNSRFDA
+1190 
-1203 IYVPDVSV
+1203 IYVPDDGTGAIVQA
-1211 ERYKTTTNW
+1211 YKTATSW
-1220 SDYAEKILPLSEYV
+1220 SSYASCIFPVSQLATDNPELYAEIEEYL
-1234 EQ
+1234 

>member
-1 MSNKVKFDG
+1 MSNKVLFDG

-59 VNGYVAVKQLPVY
+59 VNGHVAVKQLPVY
-72 GFTEQLVEGTTDT
+72 GFTESLVEGTTDT
-85 YIREFVGN
+85 YTREFAGN

-106 GFTDERVKGT
+106 GFTDERVKDT

-141 NIRYNAEKGALC
+141 NIRYNAEKEALC

-207 ATLAEMSSA
+207 ATLAEMNSS
-216 PESFGNQ
+216 PEAFGNQ

-237 RDGEYDLLYFNQRRN
+237 RDGEYDLYYFNQRRN

-263 ELSDADKLLVDAA
+263 ELSDADKALVDAA
-276 TSIEEKNAIFIRN
+276 TSVEEKNAIFIRH

-322 FEKNMYPYMMGTL
+322 FEKNMYPYKMKKLADG
-335 SSGSRLRFLQDDL
+335 GRERFLQDDL
-348 DSIFSTDNQAQDTKK
+348 DSILPTDNQAQDTKK

-388 WQAIYMA
+388 WQAIYKA

-469 HPLAQSLGDHDLAE
+469 HPLAQSLGDHYLAE

-571 GADWLQDI
+571 GTDWLQDI

-616 STLEELKV
+616 STLESLEV
-624 LSCPSLTSVDARNLS
+624 QSCPSVTSVDARNLS
-639 TLIKEVSL
+639 TLTGVVNL
-647 EQCPRLREALFG
+647 TQCPRLREALFG
-659 GTNVTAVKI
+659 GTNVVAVNV
-668 AGGSK
+668 ADGSK
-673 IEHLQLP
+673 VEHLQLP
-680 DSITVLDLRN
+680 ASITVLDVRN
-690 TKFLDNLEVGDLT
+690 TKFLEQVELPDLT
-703 HIGFLR
+703 HLGFLR
-709 LENNTHINGFE
+709 LENNAHINGFE

-725 FGVDGNALQNIRLVG
+725 FGVDGNALQNIRIVG

-813 FADRV
+813 FADPV

-824 DNWGDKIG
+824 DNWGDGVG
-832 ITPEQAAAVTDIGT
+832 ITPEQAAAVTSIGY
-846 VFNGNTEIT
+846 VFKGNAEIT
-855 SFDEFEYFSG
+855 SFDE
-865 VTVVGGNNSTIA
+865 
-877 PFYNC
+877 
-882 INLERIK
+882 LEK
-889 LPSSLNT
+889 
-896 LGAYSFASTGLLEVP
+896 FASVKSLEGSAFQGCSA
-911 NLENVT
+911 LT
-917 SIQSYAFNKTTKMRG
+917 SIRLDNITYVGNYAFRSCPLLSSAGDMSNVESIGTYAFDSCALLNSVGTLIKVSKIDNAAFYKCTSLADVGYMASVTTIGGSAFQGCPLNYVILGDAITNISSYAFDACTALSAWIIKA
-932 EVVTVATDLGAGTF
+932 VT
-946 TSSGIDA
+946 
-953 LFAPKVQS
+953 P
-961 ISFGANSAAIGCFAN
+961 
-976 CANLTKVVLGNELT
+976 
-990 TLKPCAFYG
+990 
-999 CANLSDFTIP
+999 P
-1009 SSVTE
+1009 S
-1014 IAANVFQGCTS
+1014 
-1025 LEIEDLQLPNLETLG
+1025 
-1040 KDAFYGVKIKKISDL
+1040 
-1055 GKLTSVPL
+1055 L
-1063 GSSTTQNFGD
+1063 GSNAFRNTN
-1073 KSVLEEINIP
+1073 
-1083 STVTALPKYCFNE
+1083 
-1096 YSNLKK
+1096 
-1102 VYGLEGVT
+1102 
-1110 TVDGYVFYKAKNI
+1110 
-1123 EYLHFPNIVNFG
+1123 
-1135 ATYSYYGVFSSSENL
+1135 
-1150 NLTLRLG
+1150 
-1157 SSCSTIAGLMF
+1157 
-1168 SYSKNCLVTLIC
+1168 NC
-1180 DAETPPELGG
+1180 P
-1190 SIFHSASNSRFDA
+1190 
-1203 IYVPDVSV
+1203 IYVPDDGTGTVV
-1211 ERYKTTTNW
+1211 QAYKTAINW
-1220 SDYAEKILPLSEYV
+1220 STYASRIFPISQLEIDNPELYAEINEYL
-1234 EQ
+1234 